1 MVSRAVRLCWLVGL
15 WVALW
20 GDVSVAN
27 ILGGLVVALAVIILF
42 RSEPTGESGEIAFR
56 PLKAAKFAAY
66 FAYKLV
72 ESSIVV
78 AVLIVN
84 WRRQTCSGIVAVPL
98 KGCSDTIV
106 TLIAAAIS
114 LTPGTLTLDVRRD
127 PLTLYV
133 HVLHITDVE
142 EVHREVRRLEVL
154 AVEAFGTRDALARLV
169 DDDIHT
175 EPEAK

>member
-1 MVSRAVRLCWLVGL
+1 VVSRAVRLCWLVAL

-20 GDVSVAN
+20 GDVSIAN
-27 ILGGLVVALAVIILF
+27 VIGGLVVALAVIILF
-42 RSEPTGESGEIAFR
+42 RSGRSGGSGEMALR

-78 AVLIVN
+78 VILIVT
-84 WRRQTCSGIVAVPL
+84 WRRHIRSGIVAVPL
-98 KGCSDTIV
+98 RGCSDALV
-106 TLIAAAIS
+106 TLIAGAIS

-127 PLTLYV
+127 PLTLYI
-133 HVLHITDVE
+133 HVLHINDVE
-142 EVHREVRRLEVL
+142 EVRREVRRLEVL

-175 EPEAK
+175 GPEAK